1 MEGLQIVVVITAIIE
16 VITLICFF
24 VLCANVAKIKKLLEK
39 KEDFTSKFKF
49 LIHIGEKEKARDY
62 LINRIL
68 NNEGIFSTEV
78 MWDAKDKTQM
88 CFKTYAEELE
98 ALGIDNPFPEEETK

>member
-1 MEGLQIVVVITAIIE
+1 ML
-16 VITLICFF
+16 
-24 VLCANVAKIKKLLEK
+24 AKIKKLLEK

-49 LIHIGEKEKARDY
+49 LINIGEKERARDY

-78 MWDAKDKTQM
+78 MWDSKDKTQM
-88 CFKTYAEELE
+88 CFKTYSEELE